1 MSEAVGSDAQLV
13 EQIFQRT
20 RAEEWLWFFL
30 WFLGGLLV
38 YWLIDQKMVKVIRHW
53 LMKHDAVTISQVI
66 TLIRLPLAITVLA
79 YFTIVGIEQI
89 QSLPEV
95 LKQRLQQI
103 YPTANLAII
112 LFFIYRAVDII
123 GLVLGKYWN
132 IKDNTLKVRWSNIA
146 TFAGKAL
153 VLVVG
158 GMTLLQM
165 LGIPILPM
173 LTGAGFLGAAFA
185 LASQSTL
192 ANAIGSLE
200 LIFDRPFKVGDR
212 ISFNEYDGF
221 VTRMGIRSIEITSL
235 TGERITLPNKDVV
248 DKQIRNFSKSD
259 DPKLL
264 GHTRIL
270 VTVGII
276 YQHNHEEI
284 QYAINLLQSI
294 LAAHPKM
301 KQASASFRSLAA
313 SSLELIGIAWADY
326 KTGGEFFAIMSELH
340 LEIKNRF
347 DEAGIQFAY
356 PTQTVYLNPEMPR
369 LSSQGR
375 P

>member
-1 MSEAVGSDAQLV
+1 MNEIIQDTFVLIQ
-13 EQIFQRT
+13 QIFQNSRI
-20 RAEEWLWFFL
+20 EEWLLFLLLFFI
-30 WFLGGLLV
+30 GLIV
-38 YWLIDQKMVKVIRHW
+38 YWLIDQKIVKMIRHW
-53 LMKHDAVTISQVI
+53 LIKHDAITISQVI
-66 TLIRLPLAITVLA
+66 NLIRLPLAITILA
-79 YFTIVGIEQI
+79 YFTLMGLEHI
-89 QSLPEV
+89 QSMPEA
-95 LKQRLQQI
+95 LNLRLQRI
-103 YPTANLAII
+103 YPTANLAIV
-112 LFFIYRAVDII
+112 LFFAYRGVD
-123 GLVLGKYWN
+123 VLSVVLRQYWN
-132 IKDNTLKVRWSNIA
+132 IKDNTLNGRWANIA

-153 VLVVG
+153 IFVIG

-221 VTRMGIRSIEITSL
+221 VTRMGIRSIEIASL
-235 TGERITLPNKDVV
+235 TGERIILPNKDVV
-248 DKQIRNFSKSD
+248 DKQIRNFSKSE
-259 DPKLL
+259 DPELL
-264 GHTRIL
+264 GYTRIL
-270 VTVGII
+270 VTVGIV
-276 YQHNHEEI
+276 YQHNRAEI
-284 QYAINLLQSI
+284 QKAIDLLQSI
-294 LAAHPKM
+294 LAAHPKI
-301 KQASASFRSLAA
+301 KQTSARFRSLAS

-369 LSSQGR
+369 HSSQGR